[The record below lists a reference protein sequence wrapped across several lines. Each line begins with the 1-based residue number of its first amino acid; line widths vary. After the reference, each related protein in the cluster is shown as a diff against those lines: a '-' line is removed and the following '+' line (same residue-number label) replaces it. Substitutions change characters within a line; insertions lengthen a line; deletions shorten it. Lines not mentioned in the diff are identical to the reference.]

1 MGEENGIYIK
11 LELCK
16 SKNSDEFAIRIHFD
30 QNAPNLFRNGEK
42 YSWMP
47 TTEEMN
53 IMNEASDLIAA
64 NKIER
69 PYEKTNYT
77 PPVNNTLPEPPV
89 NHEGQNTFDTPP
101 LETPEKTTY
110 REETNN
116 EYEKNYSNNEIRQD
130 ENKISVSESDRQA
143 IEAAL
148 EKHRE
153 NNNFLSESD
162 EQKIIERILNQK
174 KQNIQGQGY

>member
-11 LELCK
+11 IELCK
-16 SKNSDEFAIRIHFD
+16 SNNSNEFAMKIHFD
-30 QNAPNLFRNGEK
+30 QNAPNLFRNGEN

-53 IMNEASDLIAA
+53 IMNEASDLITS
-64 NKIER
+64 NKIR
-69 PYEKTNYT
+69 KPYEKPNYSS
-77 PPVNNTLPEPPV
+77 PVNNTSPEPPV
-89 NHEGQNTFDTPP
+89 DHEEQNTFDTPP
-101 LETPEKTTY
+101 LEMSEKTTY
-110 REETNN
+110 REDTNN
-116 EYEKNYSNNEIRQD
+116 KYENNYSKNEIKQD
-130 ENKISVSESDRQA
+130 ENKLSVSESDRQA

>member
-11 LELCK
+11 LELYK
-16 SKNSDEFAIRIHFD
+16 SKNSDEFTIKIHFD
-30 QNAPNLFRNGEK
+30 QNAPNLFRDGEN

-53 IMNEASDLIAA
+53 IMNKASDLIAT

-69 PYEKTNYT
+69 PYEKTNYA
-77 PPVNNTLPEPPV
+77 PPVNNTSPEPPV

-101 LETPEKTTY
+101 METSEKTTC
-110 REETNN
+110 REGTNN
-116 EYEKNYSNNEIRQD
+116 GYENNYSNNDIRQD
-130 ENKISVSESDRQA
+130 ENKISVSKSDRQA

-174 KQNIQGQGY
+174 KQNIQGRGY

>member
-30 QNAPNLFRNGEK
+30 QNAPNLFRNGEN

-69 PYEKTNYT
+69 PYEKTNFT
-77 PPVNNTLPEPPV
+77 PPMNNTSPEPPV

-101 LETPEKTTY
+101 LETSEKTTY

-116 EYEKNYSNNEIRQD
+116 EYENNYSNNEIRQD

>member
-1 MGEENGIYIK
+1 MGEENGTYIK

-16 SKNSDEFAIRIHFD
+16 SKNSGEFAIRIHFD
-30 QNAPNLFRNGEK
+30 QNAPNLFRNGDN

-47 TTEEMN
+47 TTEEIN
-53 IMNEASDLIAA
+53 ILNEASDLVAV
-64 NKIER
+64 NKVGR
-69 PYEKTNYT
+69 VYEKD
-77 PPVNNTLPEPPV
+77 NNAPLMNNPSTEPPV
-89 NHEGQNTFDTPP
+89 SHEGQNTFDTP
-101 LETPEKTTY
+101 TPETLEKATY
-110 REETNN
+110 REETNKG
-116 EYEKNYSNNEIRQD
+116 YENDYSNNEIEQD

>member
-11 LELCK
+11 LELYK

-30 QNAPNLFRNGEK
+30 QNAPNLFRKGDN

-69 PYEKTNYT
+69 PYEKINY
-77 PPVNNTLPEPPV
+77 
-89 NHEGQNTFDTPP
+89 
-101 LETPEKTTY
+101 
-110 REETNN
+110 
-116 EYEKNYSNNEIRQD
+116 
-130 ENKISVSESDRQA
+130 
-143 IEAAL
+143 
-148 EKHRE
+148 
-153 NNNFLSESD
+153 NNF
-162 EQKIIERILNQK
+162 IIK
-174 KQNIQGQGY
+174 

>member
-11 LELCK
+11 IELCK
-16 SKNSDEFAIRIHFD
+16 SENSDEFAIRIHFD
-30 QNAPNLFRNGEK
+30 QNAPNLFRKGEN

-47 TTEEMN
+47 TAEEMN
-53 IMNEASDLIAA
+53 IMNEAYDLIAA

-69 PYEKTNYT
+69 SYEKTNYT
-77 PPVNNTLPEPPV
+77 PPVNNTPPEPPV

-101 LETPEKTTY
+101 LETSEKTTY

-116 EYEKNYSNNEIRQD
+116 GYENNEIRQD

>member
-1 MGEENGIYIK
+1 MGEENRVYIK

-16 SKNSDEFAIRIHFD
+16 SNNSDGFAIKIHFD
-30 QNAPNLFRNGEK
+30 QNAPNLFRKGEN

-47 TTEEMN
+47 TTEEMT
-53 IMNEASDLIAA
+53 IMYEASELIAT

-69 PYEKTNYT
+69 PYEKPSYT
-77 PPVNNTLPEPPV
+77 SPVNNPSTKPAV
-89 NHEGQNTFDTPP
+89 NHEGQNTFDAPP
-101 LETPEKTTY
+101 METSENTTCH
-110 REETNN
+110 EETNN
-116 EYEKNYSNNEIRQD
+116 GYENNHSNNRIRQD
-130 ENKISVSESDRQA
+130 ENKLSVSESDRQA

-153 NNNFLSESD
+153 NNDFLSESD

-174 KQNIQGQGY
+174 KQNIQDQEY

>member
-1 MGEENGIYIK
+1 MGDENGLYIK

-30 QNAPNLFRNGEK
+30 QNAPNLFRNGEN
-42 YSWMP
+42 YSW
-47 TTEEMN
+47 
-53 IMNEASDLIAA
+53 
-64 NKIER
+64 K
-69 PYEKTNYT
+69 KTNYT
-77 PPVNNTLPEPPV
+77 PPVNNASPEPPV

-101 LETPEKTTY
+101 LEMSEKTTY

-116 EYEKNYSNNEIRQD
+116 EYENNHSNNEVRQD
-130 ENKISVSESDRQA
+130 ENKISVSESDKQA
-143 IEAAL
+143 IETAL

>member
-1 MGEENGIYIK
+1 MGEENGVYIK

-16 SKNSDEFAIRIHFD
+16 SANFDKFAVRIHFD
-30 QNAPNLFRNGEK
+30 QNAPNFFINGEN

-47 TTEEMN
+47 TKEEVN
-53 IMNEASDLIAA
+53 IMAEASCLVAA
-64 NKIER
+64 NKIEKS
-69 PYEKTNYT
+69 YEKTNYT
-77 PPVNNTLPEPPV
+77 PPVANTSPESQVNN
-89 NHEGQNTFDTPP
+89 EGQNTFDTPP
-101 LETPEKTTY
+101 LETSEKTTCH
-110 REETNN
+110 EEINN
-116 EYEKNYSNNEIRQD
+116 GYENNYSNTEIRHD

>member
-11 LELCK
+11 IELCK

-30 QNAPNLFRNGEK
+30 QNAPNLFKNGEK

-53 IMNEASDLIAA
+53 IMNKASDIIAV

-77 PPVNNTLPEPPV
+77 PPANDTLPESPV
-89 NHEGQNTFDTPP
+89 SHEGQNTFDTPP
-101 LETPEKTTY
+101 LGTSEKTTY

-116 EYEKNYSNNEIRQD
+116 GYENNEIRQD

>member
-30 QNAPNLFRNGEK
+30 QNAPNLFGNGEN

-47 TTEEMN
+47 TTEEIN
-53 IMNEASDLIAA
+53 ILNEASDLIEA
-64 NKIER
+64 NKIGR
-69 PYEKTNYT
+69 SYEKTNYT
-77 PPVNNTLPEPPV
+77 PPISNTTTKTPV
-89 NHEGQNTFDTPP
+89 SHEGQNTFDTPP
-101 LETPEKTTY
+101 LETSEKGAY
-110 REETNN
+110 REETNKG
-116 EYEKNYSNNEIRQD
+116 YENSYSSNEIKQD
-130 ENKISVSESDRQA
+130 ENKLSVSESDRQA

>member
-1 MGEENGIYIK
+1 MEYI
-11 LELCK
+11 LNLNCANL
-16 SKNSDEFAIRIHFD
+16 KNSDEFAIRIHFD
-30 QNAPNLFRNGEK
+30 QNAPNLSRKGEN

-47 TTEEMN
+47 TKEEMN
-53 IMNEASDLIAA
+53 IMNEASELIAA
-64 NKIER
+64 NNIER
-69 PYEKTNYT
+69 PYEKTSYT
-77 PPVNNTLPEPPV
+77 PPVNNTSPKPPV
-89 NHEGQNTFDTPP
+89 NHEGKNTFDTPP
-101 LETPEKTTY
+101 LETSEKTTY

-116 EYEKNYSNNEIRQD
+116 GYENNYSNNKIGQD

-174 KQNIQGQGY
+174 KQNIQGQEY

>member
-11 LELCK
+11 LELRK

-30 QNAPNLFRNGEK
+30 QNAPNLFRKGEN

-53 IMNEASDLIAA
+53 IMNEAYDLIAA

-77 PPVNNTLPEPPV
+77 PPVNNT
-89 NHEGQNTFDTPP
+89 PP
-101 LETPEKTTY
+101 LETSEKTTY

-116 EYEKNYSNNEIRQD
+116 GYENNEIRQD

>member
-16 SKNSDEFAIRIHFD
+16 SINSDEFAIKIHFD
-30 QNAPNLFRNGEK
+30 KNAPNLFRNGEN

-47 TTEEMN
+47 TLEEMN
-53 IMNEASDLIAA
+53 IMNEASYLISS
-64 NKIER
+64 NKIGR
-69 PYEKTNYT
+69 PNETPTVNKTSLET
-77 PPVNNTLPEPPV
+77 PVNLEEKNTV
-89 NHEGQNTFDTPP
+89 DMPP
-101 LETPEKTTY
+101 LETSEKTKY
-110 REETNN
+110 HEETNN
-116 EYEKNYSNNEIRQD
+116 VYEKNYSNNETIQD
-130 ENKISVSESDRQA
+130 ENKISVSESDRKT

-162 EQKIIERILNQK
+162 EKKIIERILNQK